1 MLRTRFHN
9 ILAVLSLALTAL
21 SCAPSDGCENV
32 EMERVLPPG
41 GDWSAV
47 VFARSCGATTG
58 FSTQVS
64 VIAEGSMP
72 RAGGNVFS
80 ADTDHGRAPSDSV
93 GGPVV
98 RVAWRGVDTLVV
110 RHHPKARVF
119 LSESRALSVLCS
131 IYLWPGRKKIRRNE
145 QNPEVM
151 PKSY

>member
-9 ILAVLSLALTAL
+9 MLAVLSLALPAL
-21 SCAPSDGCENV
+21 SCAPNDGCENV
-32 EMERVLPPG
+32 EIERVLPPG

-64 VIAEGSMP
+64 VIAEGSVP
-72 RAGGNVFS
+72 RASGNVFS
-80 ADTDHGRAPSDSV
+80 ADTDHGSAPSDSV

-110 RHHPKARVF
+110 RHHPNARVF
-119 LSESRALSVLCS
+119 LSENRVHGINVLFVKDS
-131 IYLWPGRKKIRRNE
+131 LP
-145 QNPEVM
+145 
-151 PKSY
+151 